1 MRQSTKNQ
9 ICHALKRSFE
19 RRALKHKK
27 QRSALRAKNKKSAQQ
42 ETNCRA
48 LKHKELRLRSA
59 EAVFLM
65 PRAETH
71 FETLRLSGNASFEL
85 RPSGSAS
92 FKSETRRFELPC
104 AETQKQYGNVAF

>member
-48 LKHKELRLRSA
+48 LKHKELR
-59 EAVFLM
+59 M

-71 FETLRLSGNASFEL
+71 LGACALVETKKNN
-85 RPSGSAS
+85 
-92 FKSETRRFELPC
+92 KETRLFKRKKGDEGISAFWWRAERSQRF
-104 AETQKQYGNVAF
+104 